1 MEIRVPF
8 DHTQQALSSLCP
20 RETDGW
26 GLPATDPHRTVSAG
40 HRADGGGPA
49 LGGCDLPR
57 PRWPGVRYPN
67 LNYVHLCQQ
76 PADKEMKVGDYGQGS
91 QEVWDLQLALAAQ
104 LFIYRGNFLVI
115 HALTFQYKSLS
126 RGACIIC

>member
-8 DHTQQALSSLCP
+8 DQTQQALSSLCP

-26 GLPATDPHRTVSAG
+26 GLPPPTRIEQYQRG
-40 HRADGGGPA
+40 HGADGGGPA

-76 PADKEMKVGDYGQGS
+76 LADKEMKGGRLWPRQPGGLGPATGVGCPAVYLPGQLS
-91 QEVWDLQLALAAQ
+91 
-104 LFIYRGNFLVI
+104 GNTRTHIPVQI
-115 HALTFQYKSLS
+115 PE
-126 RGACIIC
+126 